1 MKKAGL
7 ITAAVLAV
15 ALAGG
20 GWLAFFADYS
30 EGYRVGKIIK
40 LSHKG
45 YVFKTWEGTLDFGYL
60 QNDPA
65 AGVATRIWE
74 FSVSGD
80 QDDVLKQIDDA
91 IAADYKAKVWYHE
104 KYFRL
109 PWRGDTKHFVYRV
122 EKAG

>member
-7 ITAAVLAV
+7 IAAAVVAV

-20 GWLAFFADYS
+20 VWFALFADYS

-60 QNDPA
+60 QNDPD
-65 AGVATRIWE
+65 AGVATRIWD
-74 FSVSGD
+74 FSVAGD
-80 QDDVLKQIDDA
+80 RDEVRREIDDA
-91 IAADYKAKVWYHE
+91 IAGDYKAKVWYHE
-104 KYFRL
+104 KYLRL
-109 PWRGDTKHFVYRV
+109 PWRGDTRHFVYKV
-122 EKAG
+122 ERAG

>member
-80 QDDVLKQIDDA
+80 QDDVRKQIDDA
-91 IAADYKAKVWYHE
+91 IAADYKAKVWYRE